1 MSGVQPIKNRRDISR
16 MKKVLHGR
24 DLLLFIVGIN
34 TALRISDILR
44 LTVGDVRGRSHI
56 TLREGKTG
64 KAKRFKINAAVKRAA
79 KELIPADAPA
89 DQPLLP
95 SRRSGPNGRPR
106 PISRVQA
113 YRILKAAASRAGLD
127 RRGIVVGTHTLRK
140 TFAYH
145 AYKSGAA
152 DLPTLMRILN
162 HASQRETLR
171 YIGIEQ
177 ETIDDVYVDVCL

>member
-1 MSGVQPIKNRRDISR
+1 MNEVQPIKNRRDIAR
-16 MKKVLHGR
+16 MKKALHGR
-24 DLLLFIVGIN
+24 DLLLFVVGIN

-64 KAKRFKINAAVKRAA
+64 KAKRFKINAAIKKAVHAYV
-79 KELIPADAPA
+79 PVDASA
-89 DQPLLP
+89 DQPLFP
-95 SRRSGPNGRPR
+95 SRKNKRR

-162 HASQRETLR
+162 HSSQSETLR